1 MLAIYKKELKSYL
14 TSMQGYVFMAFI
26 MLVMGIYFTAY
37 NLNYASPDFGTTLNS
52 VTFVFL
58 IITPILTMRILA
70 EEKRNKTDQLLFTS
84 PVPIWKIVFGKYLGM
99 VTIYLIP
106 VVITLFYPL
115 ILAKYGTVSYPM
127 TLTAI
132 VGFFFLGCANIA
144 VGLFLSSIT
153 ESQVIAAVLTFVVLF
168 CSFVMNGIESF
179 FSQTAMASMLAFA
192 VLAVLIAMVVYQMTK
207 DNILTGITGV
217 VLLGAV
223 VIIYIVKSSLYEGA
237 IQKLLDLLAIANH
250 FDNFVGGILD
260 FSGIVYMLSVI
271 CIFIFLTVQSIQKR
285 RWSWWFEVNRE
296 EKMQIWRQT
305 MKIKS

>member
-26 MLVMGIYFTAY
+26 MLVLGIYFTAY

-70 EEKRNKTDQLLFTS
+70 EEKSNKTDQLLFTS

-285 RWSWWFEVNRE
+285 RWS
-296 EKMQIWRQT
+296 
-305 MKIKS
+305 

>member
-26 MLVMGIYFTAY
+26 MLVLGIYFTAY

-106 VVITLFYPL
+106 VVIMLFYPL

-285 RWSWWFEVNRE
+285 RWS
-296 EKMQIWRQT
+296 
-305 MKIKS
+305 

>member
-14 TSMQGYVFMAFI
+14 TSMQGYGFMAFI
-26 MLVMGIYFTAY
+26 MLVLGIYFTAY

-285 RWSWWFEVNRE
+285 RWS
-296 EKMQIWRQT
+296 
-305 MKIKS
+305 

>member
-26 MLVMGIYFTAY
+26 MLVLGIYFTAY

-106 VVITLFYPL
+106 VVITLFYLL

-285 RWSWWFEVNRE
+285 RWS
-296 EKMQIWRQT
+296 
-305 MKIKS
+305 

>member
-26 MLVMGIYFTAY
+26 MLVLGIYFTAY

-271 CIFIFLTVQSIQKR
+271 CIFIFVTVQSIQKR
-285 RWSWWFEVNRE
+285 RWS
-296 EKMQIWRQT
+296 
-305 MKIKS
+305 

>member
-26 MLVMGIYFTAY
+26 MLVLGIYFTAY

-70 EEKRNKTDQLLFTS
+70 EETRNKTDQLLFTS

-285 RWSWWFEVNRE
+285 RWS
-296 EKMQIWRQT
+296 
-305 MKIKS
+305 

>member
-26 MLVMGIYFTAY
+26 MLVLGIYFTAY

-52 VTFVFL
+52 MTFVFL

-285 RWSWWFEVNRE
+285 RWS
-296 EKMQIWRQT
+296 
-305 MKIKS
+305 

>member
-26 MLVMGIYFTAY
+26 MLVLGIYFTAY

-132 VGFFFLGCANIA
+132 VGFFFLGCATIA

-285 RWSWWFEVNRE
+285 RWS
-296 EKMQIWRQT
+296 
-305 MKIKS
+305 

>member
-26 MLVMGIYFTAY
+26 MLVLGIYFTAY

-52 VTFVFL
+52 VTFVFW

-153 ESQVIAAVLTFVVLF
+153 ESQIIAAVLTFVVLF

-285 RWSWWFEVNRE
+285 RWS
-296 EKMQIWRQT
+296 
-305 MKIKS
+305 

>member
-26 MLVMGIYFTAY
+26 MLVLGIYFTAY

-260 FSGIVYMLSVI
+260 FSGFVYMLSVI
-271 CIFIFLTVQSIQKR
+271 CFFIFLTVQSIQKR
-285 RWSWWFEVNRE
+285 RWS
-296 EKMQIWRQT
+296 
-305 MKIKS
+305 

>member
-1 MLAIYKKELKSYL
+1 MLAFYKKELKSYL

-26 MLVMGIYFTAY
+26 MLVLGIYFTAY

-58 IITPILTMRILA
+58 IIAPILTMRILA

-192 VLAVLIAMVVYQMTK
+192 VLAVLSAMVVYQMTK

-285 RWSWWFEVNRE
+285 RWS
-296 EKMQIWRQT
+296 
-305 MKIKS
+305 

>member
-1 MLAIYKKELKSYL
+1 MLAIYKRELKSYL

-26 MLVMGIYFTAY
+26 MLVLGIYFTAY

-285 RWSWWFEVNRE
+285 RWS
-296 EKMQIWRQT
+296 
-305 MKIKS
+305 

>member
-26 MLVMGIYFTAY
+26 MLVLGIYFTAY

-260 FSGIVYMLSVI
+260 FYGIVYMLSVI

-285 RWSWWFEVNRE
+285 RWS
-296 EKMQIWRQT
+296 
-305 MKIKS
+305 

>member
-26 MLVMGIYFTAY
+26 MLVLGIYFTAY

-58 IITPILTMRILA
+58 IITPVLTMRILA

-285 RWSWWFEVNRE
+285 RWS
-296 EKMQIWRQT
+296 
-305 MKIKS
+305 

>member
-26 MLVMGIYFTAY
+26 MLVLGIYFTAY

-179 FSQTAMASMLAFA
+179 FSQTAMDSMLAFA

-285 RWSWWFEVNRE
+285 RWS
-296 EKMQIWRQT
+296 
-305 MKIKS
+305 

>member
-26 MLVMGIYFTAY
+26 MLVLGIYFTAY

-106 VVITLFYPL
+106 VVIT
-115 ILAKYGTVSYPM
+115 
-127 TLTAI
+127 
-132 VGFFFLGCANIA
+132 
-144 VGLFLSSIT
+144 
-153 ESQVIAAVLTFVVLF
+153 LF

-285 RWSWWFEVNRE
+285 RWS
-296 EKMQIWRQT
+296 
-305 MKIKS
+305 